1 MTDDLFSLADADLE
15 PRPAPRRPKHR
26 RDTSGV
32 GYGPASG
39 VDDGSTLFGVPS
51 EGTRGETPRG
61 RGNAGSASDDS
72 AALFAVTG
80 DTDDSTVDPSVVE
93 KQDVSAKAVVEQPN
107 SAATDAADTGEVGT
121 DLLGGLAGTSGGY
134 DQGSG
139 GDAGAALFGVPSE
152 EARGGT
158 ACDRGDADRASDD
171 SAALF
176 GVDGA
181 PDAVVDAGDSEQQG
195 SSMKAVVGSHDSG
208 VVDVSDA
215 GRTGADLFAGQ
226 GDGSLGG
233 TTQDQGDAESVAADG
248 GLLDVAGGLDPT
260 LVDLG
265 GGTRPDSSMKAIGG
279 WHDSGAAD
287 IADAGAAEADLFG
300 ALVDSSGESNS
311 GDGERPVPV
320 AGMSSGAGISERAG
334 IEDVTDVADDLFG
347 LEGIAAS
354 PVVGD
359 RDSGDGENSGAVRDF
374 VLEAPGLLGAA
385 AGVGGGD
392 LEVADV
398 AVLGEGLWG
407 TEERVDVVSGRGG
420 GGAGVEFGAGMPDSG
435 DGFALTGPLPVGTT
449 VLEASAGTG
458 KTYAIVGLAVRFV
471 AEAGVDISQL
481 LLVTFSRAATQELR
495 ERTRD
500 RFVAVAAA
508 LADPERAQAQGDEL
522 VRHLAQ
528 ANPGEVHAR
537 RERLLAALSD
547 FDAGTIATTHS
558 FCQRMLDELGLAG
571 EQDPGVRLVE
581 SIEDVVSTVAD
592 DLYLSRYARG
602 DAPFGPADAQRLASA
617 AVRDRAAMLVPESE
631 SEDDPAGERVAFAT
645 AVRAETA
652 RRKRLSGL
660 RDFDDLL
667 TLLHDVLADPDHGER
682 ACARIRDRFQVAL
695 VDEFQDTDPLQWDIL
710 RRAFHGHRT
719 LVLVGD
725 PKQAIYAFRGA
736 EVLSYLDA
744 VVHAGTKR
752 ELTTNWRSDSG
763 LLSALEHLHGGAAL
777 GHKEITVHKV
787 AATRPFSRLSGTPES
802 VIPFRLRCFPR
813 TGAGPL
819 NRSGYPTVGRQ
830 RERVATDVA
839 ADIVRLL
846 QSGTLIDAGTSHE
859 RPLGPGDIA
868 VLVRNRNQLD
878 MVRKELELAGVA
890 AVLAGGASVF
900 GTPAATEWLWLL
912 HALEQPHR
920 ADRVRLAA
928 GTALLGLSAVE
939 IDSGGADLVG
949 RLGAELRDSAR
960 LFGRTGFA
968 AVFEKMSAQTRLAP
982 RLLALEGGERQLTD
996 LRQIAQLLDEAALRE
1011 GLGLSALTRWLGD
1024 RVRDPHSGTVAD
1036 RSRRLDRDA
1045 AAVQIATVHASK
1057 GLEFPVVYLPFAWDA
1072 AKMRNPPT
1080 LLFHDEQGRRVLD
1093 VGGPDAPGY
1102 GTRRPRAEGEEAAE
1116 ELRLLYVA
1124 LTRAGAQVVAW
1135 WAPAFDTQ
1143 TSPLHRMI
1151 LGREPGSPAVADKVA
1166 IPADSVVFTRF
1177 QEWASTAESGVIA
1190 VEPVHEIERMR
1201 LHRTDIG
1208 TAPEALDVARLHR
1221 SLDQDWRRTSYSALT
1236 AGAHD
1241 AMPAGDTPDGSGV
1254 ADEPATP
1261 TVLIDDVDLFANAA
1275 PSLMNTLPY
1284 GAEFGTFVHEI
1295 LEYVDTD
1302 APDLAAEM
1310 RSRCTHAVAEQMFDA
1325 DPEVLANALLA
1336 VMHTPIG
1343 FGTLATVSARDRL
1356 SELDF
1361 ELPLAGGDNP
1371 TATRVTVPRIADLLR
1386 RHLSADDVFAPYA
1399 DQLAHLDD
1407 TPLRGFLTGSIDA
1420 VLRTAGPTFVIVD
1433 YKTNR
1438 LGTGDLTVA
1447 HYTHERMAAEMMR
1460 SHYPLQ
1466 AILYSVALHRYLR
1479 WRLPNYDPAQHLG
1492 GIRYLFVRG
1501 MIGPETPNGAGV
1513 FDWTPPAEL
1522 VVDLSRLLAGDT
1534 THAEV
1539 SP

>member
-1 MTDDLFSLADADLE
+1 MTDDLFSLTDPAPSA
-15 PRPAPRRPKHR
+15 RPAATRARHR
-26 RDTSGV
+26 
-32 GYGPASG
+32 
-39 VDDGSTLFGVPS
+39 
-51 EGTRGETPRG
+51 
-61 RGNAGSASDDS
+61 DDS
-72 AALFAVTG
+72 A
-80 DTDDSTVDPSVVE
+80 
-93 KQDVSAKAVVEQPN
+93 
-107 SAATDAADTGEVGT
+107 
-121 DLLGGLAGTSGGY
+121 
-134 DQGSG
+134 G
-139 GDAGAALFGVPSE
+139 GDSHPDPV
-152 EARGGT
+152 
-158 ACDRGDADRASDD
+158 GDD
-171 SAALF
+171 
-176 GVDGA
+176 
-181 PDAVVDAGDSEQQG
+181 
-195 SSMKAVVGSHDSG
+195 
-208 VVDVSDA
+208 
-215 GRTGADLFAGQ
+215 GADLFT
-226 GDGSLGG
+226 LG
-233 TTQDQGDAESVAADG
+233 ADI
-248 GLLDVAGGLDPT
+248 T
-260 LVDLG
+260 
-265 GGTRPDSSMKAIGG
+265 PDT
-279 WHDSGAAD
+279 HPRSGAMTGGAD
-287 IADAGAAEADLFG
+287 EPDADAD
-300 ALVDSSGESNS
+300 
-311 GDGERPVPV
+311 
-320 AGMSSGAGISERAG
+320 
-334 IEDVTDVADDLFG
+334 
-347 LEGIAAS
+347 
-354 PVVGD
+354 
-359 RDSGDGENSGAVRDF
+359 
-374 VLEAPGLLGAA
+374 APQSQS
-385 AGVGGGD
+385 
-392 LEVADV
+392 
-398 AVLGEGLWG
+398 EGLWAADVTAEVVPDTVG
-407 TEERVDVVSGRGG
+407 AQEESG
-420 GGAGVEFGAGMPDSG
+420 SG
-435 DGFALTGPLPVGTT
+435 FQLTGPLPVGTT

-471 AEAGVDISQL
+471 AEAGVDISEL

-508 LADPERAQAQGDEL
+508 LSEPERAQATGDEL
-522 VRHLAQ
+522 IRHLAQ
-528 ANPGEVHAR
+528 ANPAEVAAR

-581 SIEDVVSTVAD
+581 NIDDVVSTVAD
-592 DLYLSRYARG
+592 DLYLSRYAREIP
-602 DAPFGPADAQRLASA
+602 PFSPADAQRLAAA
-617 AVRDRAAMLVPESE
+617 AVHDGAAMLVPEVE
-631 SEDDPAGERVAFAT
+631 SELDPAGERVAFA
-645 AVRAETA
+645 AAARAETA
-652 RRKRLSGL
+652 RRKQLSGL

-667 TLLHDVLADPDHGER
+667 VLLHDVLADTEHGPR
-682 ACARIRDRFQVAL
+682 ACQRIRNRFRVAL

-710 RRAFHGHRT
+710 RRAFHGHTT

-744 VVHAGTKR
+744 VAHADSRR
-752 ELTTNWRSDSG
+752 ELTTNRRSDAG
-763 LLSALEHLHGGAAL
+763 LLAALEHLHGGAAL
-777 GHKEITVHKV
+777 GHKEITVHTV
-787 AATRPFSRLSGTPES
+787 AATRPFSRLTGAPET
-802 VIPFRLRCFPR
+802 VIPFRLRCLPR

-846 QSGTLIDAGTSHE
+846 ESGTTIDADGE

-890 AVLAGGASVF
+890 SVLAGGASVF
-900 GTPAATEWLWLL
+900 GTPSATQWLWVL

-928 GTALLGLSAVE
+928 GTALLGLAADE

-949 RLGAELRDSAR
+949 RLSAELRDSAR
-960 LFGRTGFA
+960 LFARAGFA
-968 AVFEKMSAQTRLAP
+968 AVFEKMSAETELAP
-982 RLLALEGGERQLTD
+982 RLLGLEGGERQLTD
-996 LRQIAQLLDEAALRE
+996 LRHIAQLLDDAALRE
-1011 GLGLSALTRWLGD
+1011 GLGLSALTRWLAD
-1024 RVRDPHSGTVAD
+1024 RVRDPASGSVAD

-1072 AKMRNPPT
+1072 AKIRNPQT

-1093 VGGPDAPGY
+1093 VGGPEASGY
-1102 GTRRPRAEGEEAAE
+1102 NTRKPRAESEEAAE

-1143 TSPLHRMI
+1143 TAPLHRMI

-1166 IPADSVVFTRF
+1166 VPADSVVLNRIS
-1177 QEWASTAESGVIA
+1177 EWASTAEPGVIA
-1190 VEPVHEIERMR
+1190 IEPVHEIRRSR
-1201 LHRTDIG
+1201 LPRDH
-1208 TAPEALDVARLHR
+1208 TATAAEHLAVARFHR
-1221 SLDQDWRRTSYSALT
+1221 HLDQDWRRTSYSALT

-1241 AMPAGDTPDGSGV
+1241 AMPAGDQPDGGGV

-1261 TVLIDDVDLFANAA
+1261 SVLAEDLDVFTTAA
-1275 PSLMNTLPY
+1275 PSLMNSLPY
-1284 GAEFGTFVHEI
+1284 GAEFGTLVHEI

-1302 APDLAAEM
+1302 AADLAAEM
-1310 RSRCTHAVAEQMFDA
+1310 RARCTHAVAEQMFDA

-1343 FGTLATVSARDRL
+1343 FGSLAQISARDRL

-1361 ELPLAGGDNP
+1361 ELPLAGGDEP
-1371 TATRVTVPRIADLLR
+1371 TATRVSVPQIAGLLR
-1386 RHLSADDVFAPYA
+1386 RHLPPGDVFIPYA
-1399 DQLAHLDD
+1399 DQLEHLDD

-1420 VLRTAGPTFVIVD
+1420 VLRTAGPRFVVVD

-1479 WRLPNYDPAQHLG
+1479 WRLPGYDPAQHLG

-1501 MIGPETPNGAGV
+1501 MIGPATPNGAGV
-1513 FDWTPPAEL
+1513 FDWMPPPAL
-1522 VVDLSRLLAGDT
+1522 VADLSRLLAGEPMDPE
-1534 THAEV
+1534 AAR
-1539 SP
+1539 